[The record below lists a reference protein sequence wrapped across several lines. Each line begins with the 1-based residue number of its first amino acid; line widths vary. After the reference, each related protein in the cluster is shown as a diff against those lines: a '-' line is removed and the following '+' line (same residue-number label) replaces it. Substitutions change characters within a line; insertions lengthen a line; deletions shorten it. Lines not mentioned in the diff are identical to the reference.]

1 MVICLV
7 KVTCSR
13 LHVNIHPSMSIVTLI
28 LFLVQLKLARVS
40 ISQAPR
46 SSRASTP
53 ALAVAIRLH
62 NNEQNASAPL
72 DSDDSE
78 SSATTVLENVRER
91 PKSLRELADGTSLVA
106 FYKLQIIGFLSG
118 LLERLSLLLA
128 LPEACKVCKIWSFLC
143 TITHWKVLQGSAI
156 CGWN

>member
-1 MVICLV
+1 
-7 KVTCSR
+7 
-13 LHVNIHPSMSIVTLI
+13 
-28 LFLVQLKLARVS
+28 VQLKLARVS

-143 TITHWKVLQGSAI
+143 TFTHWKVLQGSAI
-156 CGWN
+156 CGWNKK